1 MPTTR
6 RRRSRQH
13 VEIDLDLARMHIE
26 TGDCCLA
33 GEGRGCFCG
42 LRDFD
47 GNENEVLIQ
56 EVAKRISADALKPEI
71 LPAEMWPA

>member
-1 MPTTR
+1 
-6 RRRSRQH
+6 
-13 VEIDLDLARMHIE
+13 MHIE

-47 GNENEVLIQ
+47 GNERDDLIEQ
-56 EVAKRISADALKPEI
+56 VKARMKESGDAGGI
-71 LPAEMWPA
+71 VD

>member
-1 MPTTR
+1 MGTTR

-47 GNENEVLIQ
+47 GNERDDLIEQ
-56 EVAKRISADALKPEI
+56 VKARMKESGDAGGIVA
-71 LPAEMWPA
+71 

>member
-6 RRRSRQH
+6 RRRSHQR

-33 GEGRGCFCG
+33 GGGRGCACG
-42 LRDFD
+42 IRDFD
-47 GNENEVLIQ
+47 GNERDDLIEQ
-56 EVAKRISADALKPEI
+56 VKARMKKSGDADGIVA
-71 LPAEMWPA
+71 

>member
-47 GNENEVLIQ
+47 GNERDDLIEQ
-56 EVAKRISADALKPEI
+56 VKARMKESGDAGGI
-71 LPAEMWPA
+71 VD

>member
-1 MPTTR
+1 MPTVR
-6 RRRSRQH
+6 KRRSRQR

-47 GNENEVLIQ
+47 GNESDDLIEQ
-56 EVAKRISADALKPEI
+56 VKARMKESGDAGGIVA
-71 LPAEMWPA
+71 